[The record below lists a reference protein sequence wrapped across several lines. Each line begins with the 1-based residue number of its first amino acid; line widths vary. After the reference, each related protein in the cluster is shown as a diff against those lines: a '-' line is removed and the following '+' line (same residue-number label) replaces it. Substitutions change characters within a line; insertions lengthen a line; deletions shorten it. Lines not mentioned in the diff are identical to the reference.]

1 MSDRQG
7 RDAVIPLL
15 LTGHETSA
23 TALSWTWYLL
33 SRHPDGSARGIPIS
47 PSARVVHHGPSDVPD
62 RPSDRPLTGSSRA
75 RLIGATDLS
84 SRRVLVP
91 GGHACASPYQTL

>member
-1 MSDRQG
+1 MSDRQV

-33 SRHPDGSARGIPIS
+33 SLRPDVERTWHPDLAQRSG
-47 PSARVVHHGPSDVPD
+47 
-62 RPSDRPLTGSSRA
+62 RPSRSQPCPGQVVLQAANREPTGTAHRCNRP
-75 RLIGATDLS
+75 II
-84 SRRVLVP
+84 
-91 GGHACASPYQTL
+91 